1 MRRPMDPEWLT
12 QLIYNSTVRSAL
24 QKSRKRWNSIRGNI
38 SAIASGGK
46 GVRKLPPYGADV
58 WEKIQGVTETKEC
71 TRQKL
76 NVDS

>member
-1 MRRPMDPEWLT
+1 MLCKRVGRDEIPYVGI
-12 QLIYNSTVRSAL
+12 IY
-24 QKSRKRWNSIRGNI
+24 
-38 SAIASGGK
+38 AIASGGK

-58 WEKIQGVTETKEC
+58 WEKIQGVTETKEF